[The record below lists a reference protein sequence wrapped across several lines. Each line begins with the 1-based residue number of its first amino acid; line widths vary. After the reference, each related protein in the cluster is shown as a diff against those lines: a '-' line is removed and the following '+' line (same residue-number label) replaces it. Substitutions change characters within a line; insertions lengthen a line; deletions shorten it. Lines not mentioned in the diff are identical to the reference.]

1 MVQPSMEPHLTSPH
15 GQQKV
20 AADADGSQKTR
31 DCHGSST
38 DTPIPQKA
46 KIKTTNSQCEFCGS
60 SSWHPIVPSF
70 HIGS

>member
-60 SSWHPIVPSF
+60 SSWRPIVPSF